1 MKYLKSFTEISKK
14 DVRLAGGKGA
24 SLGELTKAGLSVPPG
39 FVLISSAF
47 DRFIDE
53 TDLAGEIEARLKEVN
68 PEDINSVD
76 KAANVIRDLI
86 HDAALPKDLS
96 EEILQAYQELGAAYV
111 AVRSSATAEDS
122 EIASW
127 AGELDTFLNTNQTD
141 LLDRVKQCW
150 SSLFTPRAIFYRFEK
165 KLHDTPVSVAV
176 VIQRMIQSEVS
187 GVAFTVHPVIEDKN
201 QMIIEAGLGL
211 GEALVSGQITP
222 DSYVVDKADMMILD
236 ISVSHQEKQLLR
248 KDKMGEHEE
257 SKESNEWVE
266 TFEAGKK
273 QKLQGKDIIELAGIC
288 KKIEEYY
295 GFPCDIEWAREG
307 NSFYITQSRPITTL
321 KA

>member
-1 MKYLKSFTEISKK
+1 M
-14 DVRLAGGKGA
+14 
-24 SLGELTKAGLSVPPG
+24 PPG